1 VACKQ
6 RIQQK
11 FFIVK
16 KEAMNPDIKTV
27 IFDCGQVITHA
38 QNKDIARTM
47 ADLLSIP
54 WEEFPKA
61 YVSVRGEYDRGSLD
75 APTYWGMVAA
85 PFGRKVEPE
94 LAARLAVLDMD
105 SWFSINIEVVDII
118 IRLKQEGYRLLM
130 LSNMNWEGKAR
141 MFGSA
146 RVAQERDWIAA
157 FDEILLSCDLG
168 LVKPEPEIYSVC
180 LERARAEPECC
191 LFIDDMPANIAAA
204 QATGMQTILFKEGM
218 SLGTM
223 LKESYGLF

>member
-1 VACKQ
+1 MKAE
-6 RIQQK
+6 I
-11 FFIVK
+11 
-16 KEAMNPDIKTV
+16 ATV

-38 QNKDIARTM
+38 QNKKIARTM
-47 ADLLSIP
+47 ADLIDIP

-61 YVSVRGEYDRGSLD
+61 YLSVRGEYDRGSLD
-75 APTYWGMVAA
+75 AQTYWSMVAA
-85 PFGRKVEPE
+85 PFGKKIDQD

-130 LSNMNWEGKAR
+130 LSNMNWEGKKR

-180 LERARAEPECC
+180 LEKARAEPGRC
-191 LFIDDMPANIAAA
+191 LFIDDMPGNIVAA
-204 QATGMQTILFKEGM
+204 QAAGMKTILFREGM
-218 SLGTM
+218 PLGTM
-223 LKESYGLF
+223 LMEAYGLF